1 MRKSP
6 PPDLPHSLPSPSQGG
21 RHLLPL
27 LLVGLMV
34 LAGCGRGQGGEVFR
48 EAPVILISIDT
59 LRSDRLPMYGY
70 EKVETPALNRFR
82 ADAVLCE
89 SAFSHYPM
97 TLPSH
102 VSILSGQL
110 PPEHGV
116 RDNTGYAFQSAE
128 HPYLPRLFKEAG
140 YDTGAAVSSYVLR
153 GSTGLAAGFDFY
165 EDSLKAEQDQTMDAV
180 QRPGG
185 ETARLALDWV
195 RGRQDKPF
203 FLFFHLYE
211 PHFPYTPPAPFA
223 ERYADHYDGEVAAS
237 DKIVGDFLEELRR
250 LGLYDK
256 AVIVLLSDHGEGLGD
271 HGEYQHSIFLYREA
285 VQVPLL
291 VKLPGARH
299 GGETVRGLTQLAD
312 VFPTLAGLAGLQAPA
327 GLPGTSI
334 LSLLGA
340 ETPPDREV
348 YAETWYPRLHY
359 GWSELSSL
367 VRGPHQYIE
376 GPQPEIYDL
385 KADPRQTRNILAENR
400 RLYADLRQ
408 RAAAYHKPL
417 AAPGQVDQETSEKLA
432 SLGYLGGGVLTEG
445 PLPDPKTR
453 RPLMRQLEDANALTH
468 RGDDEGAV
476 RLLRAALAQDP
487 RMVDVW
493 GQLATALRRLGRRD
507 EAIAAFQKAL
517 ELSNGSPQLAL
528 VAAMTQF
535 EANRLDEAERH
546 AELAVPSE
554 PKRAYELL
562 IRIALARPD
571 LQRAYDLFQR
581 SAAAGAASE
590 EMRRQVALLLARQGR
605 AGEAIGL
612 LEPAAAGGDAQT
624 LTALGL
630 AYVEAGRR
638 PEALAV
644 FQRAVDTAP
653 ADPATA
659 RAHQE
664 LGSLLLAMD
673 RPAEA
678 RTHLRRAVE
687 LNDQLAS
694 SWNTLGVAL
703 YRLEGPAPALEAWQR
718 AVALDAKQ
726 YDALF
731 NIGLVAASAGRAQE
745 ARQALRQFVA
755 TAPPQR
761 FAADL
766 QKARTILRELGG

>member
-1 MRKSP
+1 MKRLLS
-6 PPDLPHSLPSPSQGG
+6 
-21 RHLLPL
+21 LLPL
-27 LLVGLMV
+27 FL
-34 LAGCGRGQGGEVFR
+34 LAGCGGGGDGEVFQN
-48 EAPVILISIDT
+48 APVILISIDT

-70 EKVETPALNRFR
+70 TKVETPALDRFR

-110 PPEHGV
+110 PPVHGV
-116 RDNTGYAFQSAE
+116 RDNLGYAFEAAA

-153 GSTGLAAGFDFY
+153 GSTGLAQGFDFY

-180 QRPGG
+180 QRAGG

-195 RGRQDKPF
+195 RGRGERPF

-211 PHFPYTPPAPFA
+211 PHFPYTPPEPFA
-223 ERYADHYDGEVAAS
+223 ARYADRYDGEVAAS

-271 HGEYQHSIFLYREA
+271 HGEYQHSIFLYREV

-291 VKLPGARH
+291 VKLPGSRH
-299 GGETVRGLTQLAD
+299 GGGTVRGLTQLAD
-312 VFPTLAGLAGLQAPA
+312 VFPTVAALAGLPVPE
-327 GLPGTSI
+327 GLPGTSL

-348 YAETWYPRLHY
+348 YAETWYPRLHF

-367 VRGPHQYIE
+367 VRGPHQLIE
-376 GPQPEIYDL
+376 APEPELYDL
-385 KADPRQTRNILAENR
+385 KADPRQTRNILAANR
-400 RLYADLRQ
+400 RVYADLRQ

-417 AAPGQVDQETSEKLA
+417 EPPGQVDQETSEKLA
-432 SLGYLGGGVLTEG
+432 SLGYLGGGVLAQG
-445 PLPDPKTR
+445 PLPDPKGK
-453 RPLMRQLEDANALTH
+453 RPLMRKLEDAAALTQA
-468 RGDDEGAV
+468 GDDEGAA
-476 RLLRAALAQDP
+476 RLLRAALAEDP

-493 GQLATALRRLGRRD
+493 GQLAASLRRLGRRD
-507 EAIAAFQKAL
+507 EAVEAFQKAL

-528 VAAMTQF
+528 VAAMTMF
-535 EANRLDEAERH
+535 ESNRFDEAERH
-546 AELAVPSE
+546 AELAVASDPE
-554 PKRAYELL
+554 RAYELL

-571 LQRAYDLFQR
+571 LRRAHDLFQR

-590 EMRRQVALLLARQGR
+590 EMRRQIALLLTREGR
-605 AGEAIGL
+605 TGEAIAL
-612 LEPAAAGGDAQT
+612 LQAAAPDTQT

-630 AYVEAGRR
+630 AYVEARRR
-638 PEALAV
+638 PEAMAA
-644 FQRAVDTAP
+644 FQQAIDRAP

-664 LGSLLLAMD
+664 LGGLFLGMD
-673 RPAEA
+673 RPEEA
-678 RTHLRRAVE
+678 RAHLRRALE

-703 YRLEGPAPALEAWQR
+703 YRLEGPAAALEAWKR
-718 AVALDAKQ
+718 AVALDGKQ

-731 NIGLVAASAGRAQE
+731 NIGLVAASTGRPGE
-745 ARQALRQFVA
+745 ARQALRRFVA

-766 QKARTILRELGG
+766 QKARSILRELGG

>member
-1 MRKSP
+1 MV
-6 PPDLPHSLPSPSQGG
+6 
-21 RHLLPL
+21 
-27 LLVGLMV
+27 LLVLLGC
-34 LAGCGRGQGGEVFR
+34 AGCGRGGDGDVFR
-48 EAPVILISIDT
+48 GAPVILISIDT

-70 EKVETPALNRFR
+70 KKVETPALDRFR
-82 ADAVLCE
+82 ADALLCE

-102 VSILSGQL
+102 VSILSGEL
-110 PPEHGV
+110 PPVHGV
-116 RDNTGYAFQSAE
+116 RDNIGYAFEAGN

-153 GSTGLAAGFDFY
+153 GSTGLAEGFDFY
-165 EDSLKAEQDQTMDAV
+165 EDGLKAGQDQTMDAV
-180 QRPGG
+180 QRAGG
-185 ETARLALDWV
+185 ETAKLALDWV
-195 RGRQDKPF
+195 RGREDRPF

-211 PHFPYTPPAPFA
+211 PHFPYTPPASFA
-223 ERYADHYDGEVAAS
+223 ERYADRYDGEVAAS

-271 HGEYQHSIFLYREA
+271 HGEYQHSIFLYRE
-285 VQVPLL
+285 VMQVPLL
-291 VKLPGARH
+291 VKLPDSRH
-299 GGETVRGLTQLAD
+299 GGGTVRGLTQLAD
-312 VFPTLAGLAGLQAPA
+312 VFPTLAALAGLPVPE

-348 YAETWYPRLHY
+348 YAETWYPRLHF

-376 GPQPEIYDL
+376 APEPELYDL
-385 KADPRQTRNILAENR
+385 KADPRQTRNVLAGNR
-400 RLYADLRQ
+400 RVFADLRQ
-408 RAAAYHKPL
+408 RTAAYHKPL
-417 AAPGQVDQETSEKLA
+417 EPPGQVDQESREKLA
-432 SLGYLGGGVLTEG
+432 SLGYLGGGVLAEG
-445 PLPDPKTR
+445 PLPDPKGK
-453 RPLMRQLEDANALTH
+453 RPLMRKVEDAAALTH
-468 RGDDEGAV
+468 AGDDEGAA
-476 RLLRAALAQDP
+476 RLLRAALAEDP

-493 GQLATALRRLGRRD
+493 GQLAASLRRLGRRD
-507 EAIAAFQKAL
+507 EAVEAFQEAL

-528 VAAMTQF
+528 VTAMTLF
-535 EANRLDEAERH
+535 ESNRFDEAERH
-546 AELAVPSE
+546 AELAVASDPR
-554 PKRAYELL
+554 KAYELL
-562 IRIALARPD
+562 VRIALARPD

-590 EMRRQVALLLARQGR
+590 EMRRQVALLLAREGR
-605 AGEAIGL
+605 AGEAIAL
-612 LEPAAAGGDAQT
+612 LQPAADDDIQT

-638 PEALAV
+638 PEAMAA
-644 FQRAVDTAP
+644 FQRAIDKAP

-664 LGSLLLAMD
+664 LGSLFLGMD
-673 RPAEA
+673 RLEEA
-678 RTHLRRAVE
+678 RIHLRRALE

-703 YRLEGPAPALEAWQR
+703 YRLEGPAAALEAWQR
-718 AVALDAKQ
+718 AVALDGKQ

-731 NIGLVAASAGRAQE
+731 NIGLVAASAGRPQE

-761 FAADL
+761 FATDL
-766 QKARTILRELGG
+766 QKARSILRELGG